1 MVRAEPRLF
10 GLPLPAVALAAALVV
25 FLMAGWTL
33 RTWVPLSAFRL
44 PDNDDMMRLAEVRDW
59 LGGQG
64 LNDLTQH
71 RLGWSGGASMHW
83 SRLADAGPAAII
95 LLLTPIMGR
104 HGAELAMLIGYPA
117 ILFFAAIVLAAR
129 IVRRI
134 DPRAVTIAAVA
145 AGLSFPANT
154 LFIPGRIDHHGIQ
167 IVLSLVF
174 LERVIAPPRW
184 FHAAAAGTAAALS
197 LAIGLETL
205 PLVLIG
211 MAALFWRFVIT
222 DPVAGARIDSALG
235 SFGAALGGTTLV
247 LLAMLHPNVW
257 PRAWCDGFTPA
268 STGAT
273 LIAAGYFILL
283 GMTGPRLG
291 GWRLRLGTGALLGAA
306 ALPLVYQRASVC
318 LNGPYGAIDP
328 MLQEL
333 WMSRVGEALGM
344 FGQDSAG
351 VAVAYCAAGFVAAGA
366 TAWLLRT
373 GRWRS
378 TPWQMLAIVV
388 TLGALLTIVQIRAT
402 YIVSII
408 AAVPLAVLIREV
420 RAQSHTLVGRLGI
433 WVLCCGVTYN
443 VLGAYV
449 DSGTAMPVIAQ
460 RVAIAS
466 CTGPDQL
473 EALRRLPAGR
483 VIAPLD
489 SGAYLIGGTGHSVLA
504 APYHRNNEGN
514 LAAYRFFLGPIAA
527 AKGIA
532 RAWRADYVVMCGTSF
547 IELGPMTDRPGTVI
561 AALRAGHPPAW
572 LGAPIAR
579 SGGLRV
585 YAVKARL
592 PQGAP
597 PL

>member
-1 MVRAEPRLF
+1 MVRAQPRLF
-10 GLPLPAVALAAALVV
+10 GLPLSAVALAAALVV
-25 FLMAGWTL
+25 FLSTGWTL
-33 RTWVPLSAFRL
+33 RTWAPLAAFHL

-59 LGGQG
+59 LGGQP
-64 LNDLTQH
+64 LADLTQH
-71 RLGWSGGASMHW
+71 RLGWGGDASMHW
-83 SRLADAGPAAII
+83 SRIADAGPAAMIA
-95 LLLTPIMGR
+95 LLAPVIGR

-117 ILFFAAIVLAAR
+117 MLFFAAILLVAR
-129 IVRRI
+129 IVRRL
-134 DPRAVTIAAVA
+134 DPRAVTIAVVA

-174 LERVIAPPRW
+174 LERLIAPPRW
-184 FHAAAAGTAAALS
+184 GHAAAAGIAAALS

-211 MAALFWRFVIT
+211 MAALFWRFVT
-222 DPVAGARIDSALG
+222 TEPAARARVDAALCG
-235 SFGAALGGTTLV
+235 FGAALGGTTL
-247 LLAMLHPNVW
+247 LLLTMLHPIVW
-257 PRAWCDGFTPA
+257 PRMWCDGFTPA

-273 LIAAGYFILL
+273 LIAAGYFALL
-283 GMTGPRLG
+283 GVIGPRLS
-291 GWRLRLGTGALLGAA
+291 GWRLRLGTGALMGIAA
-306 ALPLVYQRASVC
+306 APLVYQRASVC

-328 MLQEL
+328 MLQDL

-351 VAVAYCAAGFVAAGA
+351 VALAYCTAGFVALGA
-366 TAWLLRT
+366 VAWLLRG
-373 GRWRS
+373 GRWRA

-420 RAQSHTLVGRLGI
+420 RAESRSLIGRLGI

-443 VLGAYV
+443 VLGVFV
-449 DSGTAMPVIAQ
+449 DTATASTVVAQ
-460 RVAIAS
+460 RVAIGT

-504 APYHRNNEGN
+504 APYHRNNQGN
-514 LAAYRFFLGPIAA
+514 LAAYRFFLGPIGAA
-527 AKGIA
+527 EGIA

-547 IELGPMTDRPGTVI
+547 IELGPMADRPGSVI
-561 AALRAGHPPAW
+561 AALRAGRPPAW
-572 LGAPIAR
+572 LGGPIVR